1 MPRGPNGEWRPTDMN
16 QLAKHIVDLATG
28 QATDE
33 QPEPTGRA
41 RSSYARAH
49 KLSAEK
55 RSAIARKAAKARWQ
69 KRKEIVS

>member
-33 QPEPTGRA
+33 QSAPVGRA
-41 RSSYARAH
+41 RSGHARAS
-49 KLSAEK
+49 KLSAER
-55 RSAIARKAAKARWQ
+55 RSEIARKAAKARWKKQ
-69 KRKEIVS
+69 REMV